1 MGNFI
6 KKIEIYSPK
15 ILSSK
20 KVFTLSDIH
29 RTNKKGTTPGIV
41 HLSML
46 EKELSPE
53 IDDIDFMLIPGDIIN
68 DTEDLKD
75 RTFKKTLIFELETLT
90 QGKPTFISYGNHDQM
105 TRDSLNVWRESSR
118 RKLKEALRPLPN
130 IRVLENSE
138 IQDFKEVSISAF
150 SPTYSYYELKR
161 ENETAY
167 VTEFLQGMN
176 ANIFN
181 STQYNILLT
190 HASSSLISL
199 LRNQVNL
206 LKTNPDLVVSG
217 HMHNGLI
224 PLFKNAGLISPSREL
239 FPKYAHGVVEENG
252 TTVIINGAVNTRV
265 EAPTLNNFFKPE
277 ASIIILNPAPQK
289 VKKK

>member
-20 KVFTLSDIH
+20 KVFILSDIH
-29 RTNKKGTTPGIV
+29 RTNKKGTTPGLV

-130 IRVLENSE
+130 VRVLENSE

-150 SPTYSYYELKR
+150 SPTYYYYELER

-224 PLFKNAGLISPSREL
+224 PLFKNAGIISPSREL
-239 FPKYAHGVVEENG
+239 FPKYAHGVVEENE

>member
-29 RTNKKGTTPGIV
+29 RTNKTGTTPGLV

-130 IRVLENSE
+130 VRVLENSE

-150 SPTYSYYELKR
+150 SPTYSYYELER

-167 VTEFLQGMN
+167 VTEFFQGMN

-190 HASSSLISL
+190 HTSSSLISL

-239 FPKYAHGVVEENG
+239 FPKYAHGVVEENE

>member
-29 RTNKKGTTPGIV
+29 RTNKKGTTPGLV

-90 QGKPTFISYGNHDQM
+90 QGKSTFISYGNHDQM

-130 IRVLENSE
+130 VRVLENSE

-150 SPTYSYYELKR
+150 SPTYSYYELER
-161 ENETAY
+161 ENEAAY
-167 VTEFLQGMN
+167 VTEFFQGMN

-190 HASSSLISL
+190 HTSSSLISL

-239 FPKYAHGVVEENG
+239 FPKYAHGVVEENE

>member
-20 KVFTLSDIH
+20 KVFILSDIH
-29 RTNKKGTTPGIV
+29 RTNKKGTTPGLV

-130 IRVLENSE
+130 VRVLENSE

-150 SPTYSYYELKR
+150 SPTYSYYELER

-224 PLFKNAGLISPSREL
+224 PLFKNAGLISPTREL
-239 FPKYAHGVVEENG
+239 FPKYAHGVVEENE

>member
-20 KVFTLSDIH
+20 KVFILSDIH

-118 RKLKEALRPLPN
+118 RKLKEALRSLPN
-130 IRVLENSE
+130 VRVLENSE

-150 SPTYSYYELKR
+150 SPTYSYYELER

-199 LRNQVNL
+199 LRNQVNP

-239 FPKYAHGVVEENG
+239 FPKYAHGVVEENE

-277 ASIIILNPAPQK
+277 ASIIILNPTPQK

>member
-1 MGNFI
+1 MF
-6 KKIEIYSPK
+6 
-15 ILSSK
+15 
-20 KVFTLSDIH
+20 
-29 RTNKKGTTPGIV
+29 GI
-41 HLSML
+41 
-46 EKELSPE
+46 
-53 IDDIDFMLIPGDIIN
+53 N
-68 DTEDLKD
+68 
-75 RTFKKTLIFELETLT
+75 
-90 QGKPTFISYGNHDQM
+90 
-105 TRDSLNVWRESSR
+105 W

-150 SPTYSYYELKR
+150 SPTYFYYELER

-167 VTEFLQGMN
+167 VTEFLQEMN

-239 FPKYAHGVVEENG
+239 FPKYAHGVVEENE
-252 TTVIINGAVNTRV
+252 TTVIINGAVNARV
-265 EAPTLNNFFKPE
+265 EVPTLNNFFKPE

>member
-29 RTNKKGTTPGIV
+29 RTNKKGTTPGLV

-105 TRDSLNVWRESSR
+105 TRDSSNVWRESSR
-118 RKLKEALRPLPN
+118 RKLKEALRPLHN
-130 IRVLENSE
+130 VRVLENSE
-138 IQDFKEVSISAF
+138 MQDFKEESISAF
-150 SPTYSYYELKR
+150 SPTYSYYELER

-176 ANIFN
+176 ANLFN

-206 LKTNPDLVVSG
+206 LKINPDLVVSG

-277 ASIIILNPAPQK
+277 ASIITLNPAPQK

>member
-20 KVFTLSDIH
+20 KVFILSDIH
-29 RTNKKGTTPGIV
+29 RTNKKGTTPGLV

-150 SPTYSYYELKR
+150 SPTYSYYELER

-167 VTEFLQGMN
+167 VTEFLQEMN

-206 LKTNPDLVVSG
+206 LKINPNLVVSG

-239 FPKYAHGVVEENG
+239 FPKYAHGVVEENE

>member
-29 RTNKKGTTPGIV
+29 RTNKKGTTPGLV

-75 RTFKKTLIFELETLT
+75 HTFKKTLIFELETLT

-150 SPTYSYYELKR
+150 SPTYFYYELER

-167 VTEFLQGMN
+167 VTEFLQEMN

-277 ASIIILNPAPQK
+277 ASIITLNPAPQK
-289 VKKK
+289 AKKK

>member
-1 MGNFI
+1 MF
-6 KKIEIYSPK
+6 
-15 ILSSK
+15 
-20 KVFTLSDIH
+20 
-29 RTNKKGTTPGIV
+29 GI
-41 HLSML
+41 
-46 EKELSPE
+46 
-53 IDDIDFMLIPGDIIN
+53 N
-68 DTEDLKD
+68 
-75 RTFKKTLIFELETLT
+75 
-90 QGKPTFISYGNHDQM
+90 
-105 TRDSLNVWRESSR
+105 W

-150 SPTYSYYELKR
+150 SPTYSYYELER

-167 VTEFLQGMN
+167 VTEFLQEMN

-239 FPKYAHGVVEENG
+239 FPKYAHGVVEENE
-252 TTVIINGAVNTRV
+252 TTVIINGAVNARV
-265 EAPTLNNFFKPE
+265 EVPTLNNFFKPE